1 MSSDVLVHIL
11 LVLVGFVL
19 STAVHEW
26 AHAWTADRLGDPTPK
41 SQGRLTLDPTAH
53 IDPLGTL
60 LFPVLG
66 AATGGFLFGWA
77 RPVEFRPGLFRR
89 DVTMRRG
96 TLLVAAAGPLS
107 NLALGL
113 LCALLLAGLGLAT
126 GGMTEAHS
134 AAGTVEA
141 LALLLRVGVTIN
153 VVLLFFNLL
162 PVAPLDG
169 FRVLEATLG
178 ADHPTVRFIEQNR
191 FILFLAVILV
201 GWRLIAPLVSMTE
214 GWLMQ
219 VAALG

>member
-1 MSSDVLVHIL
+1 MSPEVLVHTL
-11 LVLVGFVL
+11 LVVVGFVL

-26 AHAWTADRLGDPTPK
+26 AHAWAATRLGDPTPK

-60 LFPVLG
+60 LFPALG
-66 AATGGFLFGWA
+66 AVTGGFLFGWA

-96 TLLVAAAGPLS
+96 TMLVAAAGPLS

-113 LCALLLAGLGLAT
+113 VCALLLAGLGLVAGSEGAT
-126 GGMTEAHS
+126 GGTID
-134 AAGTVEA
+134 A

-178 ADHPTVRFIEQNR
+178 PDHPTVRFIEQNR
-191 FILFLAVILV
+191 FLLFLAVILI
-201 GWRLIAPLVSMTE
+201 GWRLIAPLVAVTE
-214 GWLMQ
+214 RALMQ
-219 VAALG
+219 VASLG

>member
-1 MSSDVLVHIL
+1 MSPEVLVHTL
-11 LVLVGFVL
+11 LVVVGFVL

-26 AHAWTADRLGDPTPK
+26 AHAWAATRLGDPTPK

-60 LFPVLG
+60 LFPALG
-66 AATGGFLFGWA
+66 AVTGGFLFGWA

-96 TLLVAAAGPLS
+96 TMLVAAAGPLS

-113 LCALLLAGLGLAT
+113 VCALLLAGLGLFAGSEGAT
-126 GGMTEAHS
+126 GGTID
-134 AAGTVEA
+134 A

-178 ADHPTVRFIEQNR
+178 TDHPTVRFIEQNR
-191 FILFLAVILV
+191 FLLFLAVILI
-201 GWRLIAPLVSMTE
+201 GWRLIAPLVAVTE
-214 GWLMQ
+214 RALMQ
-219 VAALG
+219 VASLG